1 MTHINKYYNEIE
13 KQTKLG
19 AVNEQ
24 NLRPHFYDLLHHYTD
39 NIGLT
44 LQYEIRERAND
55 ADILPDGRMLRED
68 FVVGHIEN
76 KDSKDNIYKE
86 IDFKLNKKEYP
97 RKNILFENT
106 KRVILYQAGKKVD
119 DIDINNEEDLNSI
132 LLKFVEYQT
141 EEQLQFIEALDKLK
155 EIIPNLADDLRKHFS
170 AEEKIN
176 KAFSH
181 KVIDFLDVC
190 QKSINQNIVKN
201 DVFEIIIQHILTVDV
216 FIIFFNDADFHK
228 ENTIAK
234 TVEELMNTLGSK
246 KREVKAEI
254 ESYITVVKQYI
265 YTMEKEDKK
274 DVLKVFYEN
283 FYKALNGKKADVQGV
298 VYTPLAIVRFM
309 IEATDSL
316 LYKYFNKTFASKN
329 VKVLD
334 PCSGT
339 GIFMSELIEHIPV
352 KDLAY
357 KYENELFVNEI
368 DILPY
373 YIANLN
379 IEHSYTEKMNEYKSF
394 LNICLLDTLEFQKDG
409 EGQLFGMA
417 SFSGENLERAIKQYG
432 EDISVVIGN
441 PPYNANQQ
449 SENDNNKN
457 KVYSYV
463 DNLIKG
469 SYVFRSNAQAL
480 QKAYDMYKRF
490 IRWASDRIKDN
501 GMISFITNNSYLD
514 AKQDDGFRKCV
525 QEEFDY
531 IYIIDLGGSVRRNPK
546 LSGTKHNVFGIQVGV
561 AIIFLIK
568 DANVKEKKAEIF
580 YTRMPEMAT
589 ANEKKFKLTSMTGKF
604 NQIEFDRIIPTDKGQ
619 WLGQTDNDFETHPAL
634 ISKEQKNAKT
644 DIGNLNAIFK
654 NFSLGVGTNR
664 DNWAYDMNS
673 NQLEGKVKKLI
684 EVYDKESNKW
694 QGRTLDDIEMKNN
707 LDYSIK
713 WSSTTLQKMLSSVKE
728 DFDKHYIRESLYRP
742 FCKAHVYFSPLIC
755 HRRFQ
760 IPNFFPTGAENENIC
775 IVFNGFNTAQ
785 WNVISSQFGMDLNAL
800 YGGSVHTPLYSYD
813 EAGNKKSNVT
823 DWGLKQFTER
833 YGENVGDKEIFEYC
847 YAVMSS
853 PSYQEKYKDNLKVDY
868 PRIPMYDD
876 FEFYRLRGEALIKL
890 HADYENATPYEN
902 IKITSDDLFL
912 PEGIG
917 NPNKN
922 NVIHPM
928 KLDKKNGVLILDDK
942 NRIDDIPLLAFD
954 YKIGSR
960 SAIDWIIEYHKPKKL
975 NPIKEAHHKTLI
987 DENLDTYDWLSIRGY
1002 IFNLIP
1008 KIITVSIET
1017 MRIYDELVQ
1026 HEK

>member
-394 LNICLLDTLEFQKDG
+394 PNICLLDTLEFQKDG

-469 SYVFRSNAQAL
+469 SYVFRSNAQKTK
-480 QKAYDMYKRF
+480 QFDMYKRF

-501 GMISFITNNSYLD
+501 GMVSFITNNSYLD

-531 IYIIDLGGSVRRNPK
+531 IFIIDLKGNARKNDKKEGQSVFNIMV
-546 LSGTKHNVFGIQVGV
+546 GT
-561 AIIFLIK
+561 AIMFLIK
-568 DANVKEKKAEIF
+568 DANVKEKKAEI
-580 YTRMPEMAT
+580 YYYSMPDFAKRD
-589 ANEKKFKLTSMTGKF
+589 EKLFKLTSMTGKF
-604 NQIEFDRIIPTDKGQ
+604 KQIEFDRIIPTEKGQ

-654 NFSLGVGTNR
+654 TFSLGVLTAR
-664 DNWAYDMNS
+664 DSWAYDMNPK
-673 NQLEGKVKKLI
+673 QLEGKVKKLI
-684 EVYDKESNKW
+684 EVYNKERIKW
-694 QGRTLDDIEMKNN
+694 HGGTLDSTEMNDN

-713 WSSTTLQKMLSSVKE
+713 WVGDTKDYMCKNKE
-728 DFDKHYIRESLYRP
+728 IKYTPEKIRRSLYRP
-742 FCKAHVYFSPLIC
+742 FCKSFVYFEYPYAQRLY
-755 HRRFQ
+755 Q
-760 IPNFFPTGAENENIC
+760 NPKLFPTGAENENLC
-775 IVFNGFNTAQ
+775 IIWHNYHGKDGYIYIGTMVSDFGINGG
-785 WNVISSQFGMDLNAL
+785 VSEIS
-800 YGGSVHTPLYSYD
+800 LYSYD

-902 IKITSDDLFL
+902 IKITSDDSFL

-987 DENLDTYDWLSIRGY
+987 DENLDTYNWLSIRGY